1 MSALAIYA
9 QPVHEVALYHSPK
22 RPGFV
27 ALCYSTGSGRTL
39 AREAFQRLRHDWPPT
54 DLTPRETET
63 LQAKLNAQKGQAF
76 KQVPLRLTALPEAMR
91 DPWAYIDLLPGDS
104 PETTSIWL
112 SQAEFSQP
120 NRQKINLA
128 HIAACWVDIDL
139 RHENSPPHLRRLS
152 PDAALKLTLARC
164 KGEGVPQPS
173 AVYWTGRGLAVKWYL
188 TKALPKAAYPRWAA
202 VQSALVKLF
211 ESLGAD
217 ASAQDASRILRLVG
231 TWNPKAAETCRPLF
245 VDEFFGEVVKLSF
258 DDLADAVLP
267 IARAELAAL
276 KARRLHNAPGK
287 QRLLCLH
294 GGREERGRASN
305 LEVFNP
311 VRLAWL
317 QLDDYRKLASLRPV
331 AQRPEGWTNTL
342 VWLATS
348 ALVIAVWASAVRW
361 DSELGSLVAELAP
374 HWSASRV
381 HAATSTVRNQ
391 MARMRDGEWVEW
403 NGRKRPPVYLPRH
416 ETILRLLGV
425 TDAEA
430 EQLQVILPN
439 GLVQDRARARD
450 RERKADVRRA
460 ENKLSRAQYQ
470 GQAHARAE
478 MARSMH
484 AAGTSVQA
492 ISAELGVSR
501 GHVYRWLKAGGGMQG

>member
-22 RPGFV
+22 RHGFV

-39 AREAFQRLRHDWPPT
+39 ARDAFHRLKHDWPPT
-54 DLTPRETET
+54 NLTPGEVEKFH
-63 LQAKLNAQKGQAF
+63 AKLNVQKSQAF
-76 KQVPLRLTALPEAMR
+76 KQIPLRLAALPEAMR
-91 DPWAYIDLLPGDS
+91 DPWAYIDLPPGDS

-112 SQAEFSQP
+112 SQGEFSQP

-128 HIAACWVDIDL
+128 HIAACWVDLDL
-139 RHENSPPHLRRLS
+139 RHENSPSHLRRLS

-164 KGEGVPQPS
+164 REEGLPQPS

-188 TKALPKAAYPRWAA
+188 AEPLPKAAYPRWAA
-202 VQSALVKLF
+202 VQSTLVKVF

-231 TWNPKAAETCRPLF
+231 TWNPKADEVCRPLF
-245 VDEFFGEVVKLSF
+245 IHECFGEVAKPTF

-276 KARRLHNAPGK
+276 KTRRLQSAPGE
-287 QRLLCLH
+287 QRLPCLR
-294 GGREERGRASN
+294 GGRAERGRVSN

-311 VRLAWL
+311 VSLAWL
-317 QLDDYRKLASLRPV
+317 QLDDYRKLAALRPV
-331 AQRPEGWTNTL
+331 EQRPEGWTNTL

-348 ALVIAVWASAVRW
+348 ALVIAVWASDVRW
-361 DSELGSLVAELAP
+361 DSELSSLVAELAP

-381 HAATSTVRNQ
+381 HTATSTVRNQ
-391 MARMRDGEWVEW
+391 MARMRNGEWAEW
-403 NGRKRPPVYLPRH
+403 NGRKRPSVYLPRH

-425 TDAEA
+425 TDADA
-430 EQLQVILPN
+430 EQLRVILPKE
-439 GLVQDRARARD
+439 LVQDRARARD

-460 ENKLSRAQYQ
+460 ENKLSRAQYL
-470 GQAHARAE
+470 GKADAQAQTARG
-478 MARSMH
+478 MH
-484 AAGTSVQA
+484 ASGASVLA
-492 ISAELGVSR
+492 ISRALQVSR
-501 GHVYRWLKAGGGMQG
+501 GHVYRWLRAEEDAND